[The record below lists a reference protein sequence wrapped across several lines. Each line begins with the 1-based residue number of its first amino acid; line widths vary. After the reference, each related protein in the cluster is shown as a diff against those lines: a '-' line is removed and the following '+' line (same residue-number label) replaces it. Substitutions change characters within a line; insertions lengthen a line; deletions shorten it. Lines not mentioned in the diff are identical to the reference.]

1 MPRYDAVFL
10 HAPSVYDFRKKPIFY
25 GPVSDVIPSSPVFE
39 MYPIGF
45 MTISAHLIQAGFR
58 VRICNIANLMLGS
71 EKFDAEKRI
80 RTLDAAVYFIDLHWL
95 PHAHGALELAKIVK
109 KYHPDAKVEF
119 GGFSSSYFRMEL
131 IQRPEVDLVM
141 RGDTTEVPTVMMME
155 ALRDGKDL
163 SSVPNLVWKDGEGR
177 IHENPTTYVLDDLD
191 SVIFD
196 YGVMIK
202 SVMRTMDVS
211 GSLPWKG
218 WSRVPLTS
226 VFTVRGC
233 TVNCAECGG
242 SHSANETVVCRK
254 HPAFRSPE
262 KLAEDMEHIQDYMKA
277 PIFIVGDIRQAG
289 QKYCDR
295 FLEEVRRRGI
305 DNHVVIELFNGASA
319 EHFRNIDRSFPS
331 GWSIEFSPDSYDES
345 VRLAL
350 GKPYTNDT
358 IDRTIG
364 AAFGNGCDRLDLFFM
379 TGLPKQTRE
388 SAMATAAAGTHLYGL
403 VDKADKLFV
412 YNSPFAPFVD
422 PGSRAFEDPGTYGY
436 KLRARTLED
445 HRRLLDNPSWKLT
458 LSYETEFMTRD
469 DIGEISYDAGIAL
482 TNAELEAGRC
492 TPEQAKARN
501 ERTETARHIM
511 HMVDDAVA
519 LDDPAARDAALWD
532 VKAEGIRL
540 MDSTITDKNNL
551 EWISGSIWSNAPRIA
566 VGLMKS
572 MMKRH

>member
-1 MPRYDAVFL
+1 MFRYDAVFL

-58 VRICNIANLMLGS
+58 VRICNIANLMLSS
-71 EKFDAEKRI
+71 EKFDAEKKI
-80 RTLDAAVYFIDLHWL
+80 RSLDAAVYFIDLHWL

-109 KYHPDAKVEF
+109 KYHPDSKVEF

-131 IQRPEVDLVM
+131 IMHPEVDLVM

-163 SSVPNLVWKDGEGR
+163 STVPNLVWKDSEGK

-202 SVMRTMDVS
+202 SVMKTMDVN

-218 WSRVPLTS
+218 WSKVPLTS

-233 TVNCAECGG
+233 TINCAECGG

-254 HPAFRSPE
+254 HPAFRSPA
-262 KLAEDMEHIQDYMKA
+262 KLAEDMENIQNYMRA

-289 QKYCDR
+289 QKYCDTL
-295 FLEEVRRRGI
+295 LEEVRARGI
-305 DNHVVIELFNGASA
+305 DNHVVIELFRGASA
-319 EHFRNIDRSFPS
+319 EHFSAIDRSFPG

-350 GKPYTNDT
+350 GKPYTNEA
-358 IDRTIG
+358 IDRTLS
-364 AAFGNGCDRLDLFFM
+364 AAFANGCDRLDLFFM

-388 SAMATAAAGTHLYGL
+388 SAMETAKSGRHLYDQVGKG
-403 VDKADKLFV
+403 DGLFV

-422 PGSRAFEDPGTYGY
+422 PGSRAFEHPDDWGY
-436 KLRARTLED
+436 RLRARTLED
-445 HRRLLDNPSWKLT
+445 HRRLLDSPSWKLT

-469 DIGEISYDAGIAL
+469 DIGEVSYDAGIAL
-482 TNAELEAGRC
+482 TNAEMEAGRC
-492 TPEQAKARN
+492 TSEQAKFRN
-501 ERTETARHIM
+501 ERTETARKVM
-511 HMVDDAVA
+511 HMVDEAVA
-519 LDDPAARDAALWD
+519 LKTQAERDAALWEI
-532 VKAEGIRL
+532 KAEGIRL
-540 MDSTITDKNNL
+540 MDSTITDKNDL
-551 EWISGSIWSNAPRIA
+551 DWESGSIWSNAPRIGI
-566 VGLMKS
+566 GLLKS
-572 MMKRH
+572 FVKRN